1 MSGLSCPLGAHGI
14 QSRCLWDATQPSQF
28 SFVVE
33 AIKQVVQVGVSEILG
48 RATGPTDIGA
58 SAASVAVNRALAIAP
73 LGHQTLES
81 PSFLRGEFP
90 LGADLGELRK

>member
-1 MSGLSCPLGAHGI
+1 MTHRTSSGLAAKMSGLSCPLGAHGI

-48 RATGPTDIGA
+48 RALVQRT
-58 SAASVAVNRALAIAP
+58 
-73 LGHQTLES
+73 
-81 PSFLRGEFP
+81 
-90 LGADLGELRK
+90 

>member
-1 MSGLSCPLGAHGI
+1 MPLGCYA
-14 QSRCLWDATQPSQF
+14 AVP
-28 SFVVE
+28 
-33 AIKQVVQVGVSEILG
+33 VQLCRRGDKAG
-48 RATGPTDIGA
+48 RASWRIRDTRSRTGPTDIGA